1 MDQLKIDRGS
11 RTDKTREATARRRPW
26 VRPSRLDAPPAP
38 AGYDYRWIR
47 AEVNGHVDKQHVYG
61 KLREGYELVRI
72 EEVPEEYRDMLPT
85 VDDGKYQGVVSVGGL
100 MLAKIPL
107 ETKAERNAYYA
118 KAARDQ
124 LQAVDND
131 MMRENAHSSMRINDP
146 ERTSRVSFNAPR
158 KGEG

>member
-1 MDQLKIDRGS
+1 MDELKIDRGS
-11 RTDKTREATARRRPW
+11 RTEKTREATARRRPW
-26 VRPSRLDAPPAP
+26 VRPSRLAAPPP
-38 AGYDYRWIR
+38 PPGYDYRWIR
-47 AEVNGHVDKQHVYG
+47 SEVNGHVDKQHVYG

-85 VDDGKYQGVVSVGGL
+85 VDDGKYQGVIAVGGL
-100 MLAKIPL
+100 MLAKIPK
-107 ETKAERNAYYA
+107 ETKAERTAYFD

-131 MMRENAHSSMRINDP
+131 MMRENAHSSMRINNP

-158 KGEG
+158 NGEG

>member
-1 MDQLKIDRGS
+1 
-11 RTDKTREATARRRPW
+11 
-26 VRPSRLDAPPAP
+26 
-38 AGYDYRWIR
+38 
-47 AEVNGHVDKQHVYG
+47 
-61 KLREGYELVRI
+61 
-72 EEVPEEYRDMLPT
+72 

-131 MMRENAHSSMRINDP
+131 MMRENAHSSMRINNP

-158 KGEG
+158 DSEG